1 LIVSAP
7 GLATRFDIRG
17 GKIMDIPATA
27 DVVVIGGGP
36 GGSLASTVL
45 AHKGH
50 DVVLFERG
58 EHPRPQV
65 GESLIP
71 DFWKYADLMK
81 VTDKLEAEGF
91 VSKSGAI
98 VAWDGHVRAHSFG
111 DFGYT
116 RPAMHVERDRFDQ
129 ILFDHAGSQG
139 VRTYQH
145 TTVLGADFDTDDS
158 DGTESAVV
166 TYKGSDGDIGTI
178 NCRCVIDASG
188 QAAVIGR
195 QLGIRHIDDVFRFL
209 SIWGYW
215 DGSRFLDLDGVGHGE
230 EELGDTSPATFLSSL
245 DKAGDSGWSWHI
257 RLRDETSVGLV
268 LPLDVVRTAREQ
280 GESWESFYERTCRA
294 VPVLGDLLAGA
305 TLQTGSVTSIRDY
318 SYQSDAVAGPGW
330 FLVGDAS
337 GFVDPIFSVGV
348 VMALYGAA
356 AAAWAA
362 DRVLTHPDQA
372 QRTRDMFTRQL
383 NGRIEVARSLALP
396 RYRGGAEI
404 TDLAKATLEL
414 ERSAVK
420 DIMYAVSEFTTR
432 SDNWLEIVGAEAP
445 DLTDE
450 QRRIIDEISV

>member
-1 LIVSAP
+1 
-7 GLATRFDIRG
+7 
-17 GKIMDIPATA
+17 MDIPTTA

-50 DVVLFERG
+50 NVVLFERG
-58 EHPRPQV
+58 KHPRPQV

-98 VAWDGHVRAHSFG
+98 VSWDGQVRAHSFG

-116 RPAMHVERDRFDQ
+116 RPAMHVERERFDQ
-129 ILFDHAGSQG
+129 ILFEHAGSQG
-139 VRTYQH
+139 VRTFED
-145 TTVLGADFDTDDS
+145 TTVIGTEFGVDDTDGKETATVTVRDS
-158 DGTESAVV
+158 DGETV
-166 TYKGSDGDIGTI
+166 TIT
-178 NCRCVIDASG
+178 CRCVVDASG

-195 QLGIRHIDDVFRFL
+195 QLGIRHIDNVFRFL

-215 DGSRFLDLDGVGHGE
+215 EGSRFLDLAGVGHGE
-230 EELGDTSPATFLSSL
+230 EELGAVSPATFLSSL
-245 DKAGDSGWSWHI
+245 DEAGDSGWSWHI
-257 RLRDETSVGLV
+257 RLREETSVGLV
-268 LPLDVVRTAREQ
+268 LPLDVIKSAREP
-280 GESWESFYERTCRA
+280 GESWESFYERTCRK

-305 TLQTGSVTSIRDY
+305 TLRPGSVASIRDY
-318 SYQSDAVAGPGW
+318 SYQSTAVAGPGW

-348 VMALYGAA
+348 VIALYGAA
-356 AAAWAA
+356 AAAWAV

-372 QRTRDMFTRQL
+372 DRTRDMFTRQL

>member
-1 LIVSAP
+1 
-7 GLATRFDIRG
+7 
-17 GKIMDIPATA
+17 MNIPAAA

-58 EHPRPQV
+58 SHPRPQV

-71 DFWKYADLMK
+71 DFWKYADLMQ
-81 VTDKLEAEGF
+81 VTDKLQAEGF

-98 VAWDGHVRAHSFG
+98 VSWDGHVRAHSFG

-129 ILFDHAGSQG
+129 ILFEHAGSQG
-139 VRTYQH
+139 VRTFEN
-145 TTVLGADFDTDDS
+145 TKVLGAEFSVDEA
-158 DGTESAVV
+158 DGAESAVV
-166 TYKGSDGDIGTI
+166 TFKGSDGETGAIR
-178 NCRCVIDASG
+178 CRCVIDASG
-188 QAAVIGR
+188 QSAVIGR

-215 DGSRFLDLDGVGHGE
+215 EGSRFLDLDGIGHGE
-230 EELGDTSPATFLSSL
+230 DELDSVSPATFLSSL
-245 DKAGDSGWSWHI
+245 DEAGDSGWSWHI

-268 LPLDVVRTAREQ
+268 LPLDIVKSAREP
-280 GESWESFYERTCRA
+280 GESWETFYERACRD

-305 TLQTGSVTSIRDY
+305 TLRPGSVASIRDY

-348 VMALYGAA
+348 VIALYGAA
-356 AAAWAA
+356 AAAWAV